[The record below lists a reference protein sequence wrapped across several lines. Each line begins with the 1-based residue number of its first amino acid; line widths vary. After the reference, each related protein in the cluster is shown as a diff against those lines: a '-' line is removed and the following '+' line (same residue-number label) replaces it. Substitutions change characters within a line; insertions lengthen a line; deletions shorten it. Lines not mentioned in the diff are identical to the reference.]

1 MSISTN
7 IENLS
12 FETRQKLAK
21 DLEIK
26 IEPKT
31 SFGQPRFIYPFEIEG
46 DNIQIPFGYAA
57 RNLKLERPKRKN
69 FPIINVKFQGVP
81 RAEQVEILKESLSI
95 LSSKGSLIISCYTG
109 FGKCLKINTPI
120 IMYDGTIKVVQD
132 IKVGDLLMG
141 DDSTSRK
148 VISTCTGQEQMY
160 NIIPTKGDTFGC
172 NESHI
177 LSLKISSHKKLSY
190 NIKRNSY
197 YVRWIDKSTVTLK
210 TKYFKIEE
218 QAKLFRDSIIDDDII
233 DIEVKDF
240 LKLPIHIKHI
250 LKLYRVPVDF
260 TESELPLDPYM
271 IGYWLGDGASLNS
284 TICCQDST
292 VLHYFAHNLR
302 KYKLNLMYVSQYDY
316 GISGNGRVGNNQFL
330 NTLKNLNLIGNK
342 HIPLI
347 YKCNS
352 RENRLKL
359 LAGLLDSDGHFIS
372 GGGFEFTQ
380 KNELLMDDVIYL
392 ARSLGFSCYKKEK
405 KTSWIYK
412 EIKKYG
418 TTFIISINGK
428 SIEDIPTLIPRKRA
442 SPRRQIKDALVTG
455 FKIVPTN
462 DKDYYGFVIDGNH
475 RFLLGDFTV
484 THNTI
489 SSINLA
495 CSIGFKTLILVNKL
509 ILIKQWREAINNFCP
524 SSSVQCL
531 TVKSYKEDCDFYI
544 INCQNVEKMGKHFF
558 DDIGLVICDEVH
570 LLMAETLSKSLQ
582 CVYPRY
588 LLGLSATPYRVDGL
602 DKLLDLY
609 FGKNKIVRELF
620 REHTA
625 YKVSTG
631 FKPTIE
637 YTQTGA
643 INWNTILESQ
653 ADDITRNS
661 LILKIISHF
670 KDKTFLVL
678 VKRISQGEYLESKL
692 IEMGENVTSLLGK
705 NQVFDVTS
713 RILIGTTSKVGT
725 GFDHPKLNT
734 LMLACDVEEYFIQ
747 YLGRIFRTK
756 EGLPI
761 IFDLV
766 DNNSILNK
774 HWNTRRKIYQDHGG
788 TVINFDLN
796 LLK

>member
-26 IEPKT
+26 IEPKS
-31 SFGQPRFIYPFEIEG
+31 SFGQPRFIYPFEIER
-46 DNIQIPFGYAA
+46 DNIKIPFAYAS
-57 RNLKLERPKRKN
+57 RTLKLDRPDRKD
-69 FPIINVKFQGVP
+69 FPKIDVEFQGVP
-81 RAEQVEILKESLSI
+81 RAEQKEILEESLSI
-95 LSSKGSLIISCYTG
+95 LSSKGSLIIAAYTG
-109 FGKCLKINTPI
+109 LGK
-120 IMYDGTIKVVQD
+120 
-132 IKVGDLLMG
+132 
-141 DDSTSRK
+141 
-148 VISTCTGQEQMY
+148 
-160 NIIPTKGDTFGC
+160 
-172 NESHI
+172 
-177 LSLKISSHKKLSY
+177 
-190 NIKRNSY
+190 
-197 YVRWIDKSTVTLK
+197 TVC
-210 TKYFKIEE
+210 
-218 QAKLFRDSIIDDDII
+218 A
-233 DIEVKDF
+233 
-240 LKLPIHIKHI
+240 
-250 LKLYRVPVDF
+250 
-260 TESELPLDPYM
+260 
-271 IGYWLGDGASLNS
+271 
-284 TICCQDST
+284 
-292 VLHYFAHNLR
+292 
-302 KYKLNLMYVSQYDY
+302 
-316 GISGNGRVGNNQFL
+316 
-330 NTLKNLNLIGNK
+330 
-342 HIPLI
+342 
-347 YKCNS
+347 
-352 RENRLKL
+352 
-359 LAGLLDSDGHFIS
+359 
-372 GGGFEFTQ
+372 
-380 KNELLMDDVIYL
+380 
-392 ARSLGFSCYKKEK
+392 
-405 KTSWIYK
+405 
-412 EIKKYG
+412 
-418 TTFIISINGK
+418 
-428 SIEDIPTLIPRKRA
+428 
-442 SPRRQIKDALVTG
+442 
-455 FKIVPTN
+455 
-462 DKDYYGFVIDGNH
+462 
-475 RFLLGDFTV
+475 
-484 THNTI
+484 
-489 SSINLA
+489 INLA